1 MHQSTSSLKQE
12 LNEDTQ
18 VLETGY
24 EPRTA
29 QKTIH
34 TNCRQ
39 NRFNVA
45 VCHRRFGK
53 TVAAINQLIHS
64 ALQNTKKNPQFHY
77 IAPNYTQAKRVA
89 WEYLKDYTRPLGGV
103 ANVAELR
110 VNFLGRQIS
119 LHGADNPDS
128 LRGIYS
134 DGCVLDEYGNMRPE
148 LWSQVIRPALAD
160 RKGWALFI
168 GTPMGD
174 NHFKQLRD
182 YANDEENKQ
191 WSLCEF
197 KASETGIVDAEELK
211 DAKREMGANRYNQEF
226 EVSFD
231 APIVGSYYGEILNEL
246 KEQGR
251 IRDIATDA
259 RTAKWT
265 AWDLG
270 MSDSTSI
277 WVCETI
283 SGEIRVMDY
292 YENAGQS
299 LEHYITWLQEKGYD
313 KYEHI
318 LPHDVEVRELGTG
331 KSRKEMLEEGGL
343 NITVAPKLGVEDGIQ
358 AVRQFLKNCYF
369 HESTTQTGLNCL
381 RNYRRQFNEKLN
393 TYMEKPL
400 HDWSSHCADA
410 FRYLAIGLNTNNSIK
425 RSDWSTPYDTTLN
438 KESYKQ
444 QYI

>member
-1 MHQSTSSLKQE
+1 
-12 LNEDTQ
+12 
-18 VLETGY
+18 
-24 EPRTA
+24 
-29 QKTIH
+29 
-34 TNCRQ
+34 
-39 NRFNVA
+39 
-45 VCHRRFGK
+45 
-53 TVAAINQLIHS
+53 
-64 ALQNTKKNPQFHY
+64 
-77 IAPNYTQAKRVA
+77 
-89 WEYLKDYTRPLGGV
+89 
-103 ANVAELR
+103 
-110 VNFLGRQIS
+110 
-119 LHGADNPDS
+119 
-128 LRGIYS
+128 
-134 DGCVLDEYGNMRPE
+134 
-148 LWSQVIRPALAD
+148 
-160 RKGWALFI
+160 
-168 GTPMGD
+168 
-174 NHFKQLRD
+174 
-182 YANDEENKQ
+182 
-191 WSLCEF
+191 
-197 KASETGIVDAEELK
+197 
-211 DAKREMGANRYNQEF
+211 
-226 EVSFD
+226 
-231 APIVGSYYGEILNEL
+231 
-246 KEQGR
+246 
-251 IRDIATDA
+251 
-259 RTAKWT
+259 
-265 AWDLG
+265 
-270 MSDSTSI
+270 
-277 WVCETI
+277 VCETI

>member
-12 LNEDTQ
+12 LNEQEDTQ

-34 TNCRQ
+34 SNCKL

-89 WEYLKDYTRPLGGV
+89 WEYLKEYTRPLGSI

-182 YANDEENKQ
+182 YAEDKENKQ

-211 DAKREMGANRYNQEF
+211 AAKREMGDNRYNQEF

-231 APIVGSYYGEILNEL
+231 APIVGSYYGELLNEL

-251 IRDIATDA
+251 IRDIATDV
-259 RTAKWT
+259 RTGKWT

-283 SGEIRVMDY
+283 AGEVRVMDY

-369 HESTTQTGLNCL
+369 H
-381 RNYRRQFNEKLN
+381 
-393 TYMEKPL
+393 
-400 HDWSSHCADA
+400 A
-410 FRYLAIGLNTNNSIK
+410 
-425 RSDWSTPYDTTLN
+425 
-438 KESYKQ
+438 
-444 QYI
+444 